1 MKSDRGI
8 FRSSVHNSRPLPTS
22 LDLYPETLP
31 RPTMARAALLLAVSV
46 ALALALDAN
55 ATIAATAGGPRNLR
69 RRLDDSN
76 LDAALAELDSAA
88 SSILEE
94 LEEQEDLLGDY
105 HDEEQDQ
112 PQGGPMD
119 LDLEEVLEE
128 VLEEEDEDGTNMD
141 GMNMDGMNTDEEDED
156 EDGMNMDGMNM
167 DGMNMNQEDED
178 EDGMNMDGVNM
189 DGMNMDGMNM
199 DGMNMDGEGE
209 DEDDED
215 VEGGGPDEIPNTDIV
230 GPAGEEIPSAI
241 YEEQEPIVPSEFTD
255 RFPTPA
261 PAPVANSIPT
271 PAPAPMV
278 PRTASPTANWRKYQT
293 MEPTAAYHPPSE
305 ILDPLDGLASERPS
319 SAGHSG
325 PFEEGSW
332 AEEEYEEGYSW
343 LDGEP
348 GQESLD
354 ELVRDSRVQVA
365 VGVLLGIGGLMAI
378 VTGAM
383 ISSNPDGLC
392 GSVCT
397 LLATVILCPIRTI
410 CLPCRYMCCW
420 NQKDYT
426 NRHGASLIG
435 RNDLEFA

>member
-1 MKSDRGI
+1 
-8 FRSSVHNSRPLPTS
+8 
-22 LDLYPETLP
+22 
-31 RPTMARAALLLAVSV
+31 MARAALLLAVSV

-156 EDGMNMDGMNM
+156 E
-167 DGMNMNQEDED
+167 
-178 EDGMNMDGVNM
+178 
-189 DGMNMDGMNM
+189 DGMNM

>member
-1 MKSDRGI
+1 MD
-8 FRSSVHNSRPLPTS
+8 
-22 LDLYPETLP
+22 
-31 RPTMARAALLLAVSV
+31 RAALLLAVSV

-128 VLEEEDEDGTNMD
+128 VLEEEDEDGMNMD

-230 GPAGEEIPSAI
+230 GPAGEEIPSAV

-293 MEPTAAYHPPSE
+293 TEPTAAYHPPSE